1 MVVGELLISLSKL
14 LVVRVMFSFCGL
26 LVRLVIFSVRCE
38 VLLFV
43 IKCGMFSLVIIG
55 VVIIILFLLLL
66 KLFVVQVCV
75 MMCNLLLKLLIGSVI
90 EFLFCLLSVIG
101 SVCCV
106 IILMWLIGGLLLCFS
121 LLLLLLKCRVVRCF
135 WFLIIWL

>member
-66 KLFVVQVCV
+66 KLFVV
-75 MMCNLLLKLLIGSVI
+75 
-90 EFLFCLLSVIG
+90 
-101 SVCCV
+101 
-106 IILMWLIGGLLLCFS
+106 
-121 LLLLLLKCRVVRCF
+121 
-135 WFLIIWL
+135 